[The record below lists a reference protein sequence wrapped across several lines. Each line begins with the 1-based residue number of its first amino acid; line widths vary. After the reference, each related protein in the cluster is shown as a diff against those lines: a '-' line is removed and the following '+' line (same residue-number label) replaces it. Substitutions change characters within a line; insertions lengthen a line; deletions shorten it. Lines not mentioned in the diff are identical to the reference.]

1 MENKMNTET
10 ISKQI
15 WDTLSPIDCSKHV
28 EKKGSGNFV
37 ATYLSWTWAWGILM
51 ENFPKSFYEFA
62 PNETHADGTV
72 TVHCIVNVNGIIRK
86 MWLPVMNHMFKATV
100 NPDARQISDAKM
112 RCLVKCIAM
121 FGLGHYIY
129 AGEDIPSADKEKS
142 SEKQV
147 KKELNENQVPPK
159 HQTNEVNDAIKGDLE
174 KLKANLNKVKD
185 IKDGVEKLG
194 QSI

>member
-1 MENKMNTET
+1 
-10 ISKQI
+10 
-15 WDTLSPIDCSKHV
+15 
-28 EKKGSGNFV
+28 
-37 ATYLSWTWAWGILM
+37 
-51 ENFPKSFYEFA
+51 
-62 PNETHADGTV
+62 
-72 TVHCIVNVNGIIRK
+72 
-86 MWLPVMNHMFKATV
+86 MFKATV

-129 AGEDIPSADKEKS
+129 AGEDIPSADKEKT

-147 KKELNENQVPPK
+147 KKESNENQVPPK
-159 HQTNEVNDAIKGDLE
+159 HQTNEVKDTIKGDLE
-174 KLKANLNKVKD
+174 KLKANLDKVKD